1 MGKMVPLQRVFD
13 FKNTL
18 FLKPQ
23 QESFF
28 FFFFFF
34 SYSVLRISVHVT
46 LRARLNSEEL
56 NSRGSISTGG
66 WWLQYWT
73 PQVWSILPAQ
83 VKAE

>member
-1 MGKMVPLQRVFD
+1 MGKMVPLQHVFD

-23 QESFF
+23 KES
-28 FFFFFF
+28 FFFF

-46 LRARLNSEEL
+46 LRARLNSEDL

-66 WWLQYWT
+66 WWIQYWT